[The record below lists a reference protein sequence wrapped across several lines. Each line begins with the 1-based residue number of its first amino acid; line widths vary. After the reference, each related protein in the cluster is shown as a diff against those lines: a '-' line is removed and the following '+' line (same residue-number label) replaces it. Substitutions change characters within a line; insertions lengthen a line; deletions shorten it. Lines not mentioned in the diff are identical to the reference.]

1 MAEPVGV
8 TGNLQQPSING
19 GFNGKITYERKF
31 IVARIIKLFF
41 SICFNHYIL
50 AAIIFA
56 ITRRRLFRKIMS
68 SVSKEQTSANFNQKH
83 GVIPYKRTAS
93 NPFSYCNMPLRSR
106 LRRARQIL
114 EGEQAS
120 LQCIWVWV
128 SGLTP
133 GVIKIWEIPKL
144 NGDFLWETHRSNRFL
159 SVFFAIFLRTK
170 YEAYDVGRM
179 VNKGNHPQMVNNYFR
194 LVNYYGLFRL
204 CI

>member
-1 MAEPVGV
+1 MGKSPMNES
-8 TGNLQQPSING
+8 LQLRESSNYFFQYVSIITSQPPS
-19 GFNGKITYERKF
+19 F
-31 IVARIIKLFF
+31 LQ
-41 SICFNHYIL
+41 SL
-50 AAIIFA
+50 AAGCSGKSLVPFQKN
-56 ITRRRLFRKIMS
+56 RHQ
-68 SVSKEQTSANFNQKH
+68 QTLHNQKH

-120 LQCIWVWV
+120 LRCIWVWV

-144 NGDFLWETHRSNRFL
+144 NGDLIEVTGSCRF
-159 SVFFAIFLRTK
+159 FFAIFLRTK